1 MHRHFAIF
9 SSEIFI
15 FLENEMMFVRWK
27 RKRTKDILKK
37 EREKKKELRNIIDIE
52 NEKKIYISL
61 KDK

>member
-1 MHRHFAIF
+1 
-9 SSEIFI
+9 
-15 FLENEMMFVRWK
+15 MMFVRWK